1 MQMGPGP
8 GNYTTERH
16 KRMAAN
22 YVVQRVRGQLVKV
35 KKAKHLSASFKSTT
49 GRHIEKEV
57 NHAAKLNYPGM
68 MAYSG
73 ANEWDTI
80 SQQKIECGAPP
91 NFLLMKNDRQRA
103 PFNSTV
109 HRFLL
114 DTSTSSAK

>member
-1 MQMGPGP
+1 MQTFGTTEKRFTDQTAPTISKSMQIAPGP

-35 KKAKHLSASFKSTT
+35 KKAKQVSASFKSTT

-57 NHAAKLNYPGM
+57 SHAAKLNYPGM

-80 SQQKIECGAPP
+80 SQ
-91 NFLLMKNDRQRA
+91 
-103 PFNSTV
+103 
-109 HRFLL
+109 
-114 DTSTSSAK
+114 